1 MSESINEVR
10 YDLEVLYADVSLDDL
25 SGLLVLAS
33 KWQARNSKLR
43 VERLELEAQGPREL
57 A

>member
-33 KWQARNSKLR
+33 TWQARNSKLR